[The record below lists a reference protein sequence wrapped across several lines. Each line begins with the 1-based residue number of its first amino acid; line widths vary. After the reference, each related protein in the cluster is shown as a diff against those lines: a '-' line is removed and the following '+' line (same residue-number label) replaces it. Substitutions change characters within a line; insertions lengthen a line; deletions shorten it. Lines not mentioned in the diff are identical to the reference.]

1 MQLVTRSLKV
11 VSFGGW
17 YGAGAGWVSA
27 AAGGLLLDYGDGLGG
42 GM

>member
-1 MQLVTRSLKV
+1 MALFTLSLKV
-11 VSFGGW
+11 VIFGGW

-27 AAGGLLLDYGDGLGG
+27 AGGLLLEYGEGLGG